1 MVWKHDTVSGT
12 DGKPR
17 CGWASADPLYE
28 KYHDTEWGRPL
39 KDDRAL
45 FELLTLEGCQAGLS
59 WITVLRKRE
68 HYRKVY
74 DGFDPKKIARYT
86 PAKLKKLLADPGII
100 RHKGKIDASVSN
112 AKAFLALV
120 EREGSFAK
128 FLWSFVGGK
137 PKKNRPKSLKDVPA
151 KSPESDAMAKA
162 LQKGRL
168 QVRRL
173 DHLLRLHAGLRH
185 GRRPCRRL
193 PSSSGVNLT
202 KRIFIAA
209 LGTETNQFVPFPTGR
224 RAYEEHG
231 VWRGDA
237 TKHEPTNFTA
247 PLHVWRKAA
256 EARGWTVIEGLATFA
271 APSGTTVRPVYE
283 GFRDEILAGIKA
295 ALPLDAVLINVHG
308 AMVADGYDDC
318 EGDLLSRVRAIVG
331 PKVAIGAEFDLHCH
345 LSALMLDSADVLVG
359 YKEYPHTDTMERA
372 AELFAIIADT
382 VEGKVKPV
390 MARHDCRMI
399 AQYRTSVPPINEF
412 VTRMKSLE
420 GKDGILSV
428 SLSHGFSFADVE
440 DVGTRTLVVAD
451 GDKGKA
457 EALAK
462 KLGEE
467 LWDNRE
473 RYATKYL
480 SIPEAMERAASHNQG
495 PLVLADRADNPGSGA
510 PGDSTF
516 VLKALVDKQIGPAL
530 FGVMWDPMAFRIAEE
545 AGEGRAA
552 AHAAGR
558 QIGRGERRSGRSR
571 RHGEEDRAR
580 RAPALRAGDGAV
592 GRHGAAVIRA
602 CRRGDLHA
610 PHPDLPCRRLQGG
623 RRRSGRLSR
632 RRREVGAAFL

>member
-1 MVWKHDTVSGT
+1 VT
-12 DGKPR
+12 
-17 CGWASADPLYE
+17 
-28 KYHDTEWGRPL
+28 
-39 KDDRAL
+39 
-45 FELLTLEGCQAGLS
+45 
-59 WITVLRKRE
+59 
-68 HYRKVY
+68 
-74 DGFDPKKIARYT
+74 
-86 PAKLKKLLADPGII
+86 
-100 RHKGKIDASVSN
+100 
-112 AKAFLALV
+112 
-120 EREGSFAK
+120 
-128 FLWSFVGGK
+128 
-137 PKKNRPKSLKDVPA
+137 
-151 KSPESDAMAKA
+151 
-162 LQKGRL
+162 
-168 QVRRL
+168 
-173 DHLLRLHAGLRH
+173 
-185 GRRPCRRL
+185 
-193 PSSSGVNLT
+193 LT

-224 RAYEEHG
+224 SAYEEHG
-231 VWRGDA
+231 MWRGDA
-237 TKHEPTNFTA
+237 TRHEPTNFTA

-283 GFRDEILAGIKA
+283 RFRDEILAGIKA

-318 EGDLLSRVRAIVG
+318 EGDLLARVRAIVG
-331 PKVAIGAEFDLHCH
+331 SNTAIGAEFDLHCH

-382 VEGKVKPV
+382 FLGKVKPV

-428 SLSHGFSFADVE
+428 SLSHGFAFADVE

-451 GDKGKA
+451 RDKGKA

-462 KLGEE
+462 QLGEE
-467 LWDNRE
+467 LWANRE

-495 PLVLADRADNPGSGA
+495 PLVLADRADNPGSGFRA
-510 PGDSTF
+510 EGTCRQPDRPGAVRGDVGS
-516 VLKALVDKQIGPAL
+516 D
-530 FGVMWDPMAFRIAEE
+530 GVPHRR
-545 AGEGRAA
+545 GGRRRRAA

-558 QIGRGERRSGRSR
+558 QIGRGERPAGRSR

-580 RAPALRAGDGAV
+580 RAPALQAGDGAV
-592 GRHGAAVIRA
+592 GRHGAAVIGA

-610 PHPDLPCRRLQGG
+610 AHPDLPCRRLQGG
-623 RRRSGRLSR
+623 RRRSGRLSSR
-632 RRREVGAAFL
+632 RGEIGAAFL

>member
-1 MVWKHDTVSGT
+1 M
-12 DGKPR
+12 
-17 CGWASADPLYE
+17 
-28 KYHDTEWGRPL
+28 
-39 KDDRAL
+39 
-45 FELLTLEGCQAGLS
+45 
-59 WITVLRKRE
+59 
-68 HYRKVY
+68 
-74 DGFDPKKIARYT
+74 
-86 PAKLKKLLADPGII
+86 
-100 RHKGKIDASVSN
+100 
-112 AKAFLALV
+112 
-120 EREGSFAK
+120 
-128 FLWSFVGGK
+128 
-137 PKKNRPKSLKDVPA
+137 
-151 KSPESDAMAKA
+151 
-162 LQKGRL
+162 
-168 QVRRL
+168 
-173 DHLLRLHAGLRH
+173 
-185 GRRPCRRL
+185 
-193 PSSSGVNLT
+193 T
-202 KRIFIAA
+202 KRVFIAA

-247 PLHVWRKAA
+247 PMHVWRK
-256 EARGWTVIEGLATFA
+256 ETEKRGWTVIEGLATFA
-271 APSGTTVRPVYE
+271 APSGTTVRSVYE

-318 EGDLLSRVRAIVG
+318 EGDLLAKVRAIVG

-345 LSALMLDSADVLVG
+345 LSALMLDSADVLIG

-399 AQYRTSVPPINEF
+399 AQYRTSVPPISEF

-451 GDKGKA
+451 GDKEQG
-457 EALAK
+457 
-462 KLGEE
+462 
-467 LWDNRE
+467 RE
-473 RYATKYL
+473 RWPSSSARSCGTTASATPPSTSL
-480 SIPEAMERAASHNQG
+480 SPEAMERAASHNQG

-516 VLKALVDKQIGPAL
+516 VLRALVERQIGPAL

-545 AGEGRAA
+545 AGEGAKIRMRL
-552 AHAAGR
+552 G
-558 QIGRGERRSGRSR
+558 GKS
-571 RHGEEDRAR
+571 
-580 RAPALRAGDGAV
+580 GAV
-592 GRHGAAVIRA
+592 SGDPVDLDVTVKKIA
-602 CRRGDLHA
+602 RGVRQPYGPVMVPLGDMALLSSEHVDVA
-610 PHPDLPCRRLQGG
+610 ICTHPHPDLPCRRLQGG

-632 RRREVGAAFL
+632 GRREVGAAFL